1 MSFPV
6 LARLFHAH
14 VVISLL
20 RLFKL
25 IFFLDCIDRKAG
37 LGSKNP
43 RISRENAVEGVQK
56 DQDQL
61 AVPTDDH
68 GTRQNARADR
78 EVDEIELLRGNLL
91 EEEEEAEQAAT
102 TQEEVEQEKRKSKL
116 DSAFNASDDE
126 E

>member
-1 MSFPV
+1 MD
-6 LARLFHAH
+6 R
-14 VVISLL
+14 
-20 RLFKL
+20 
-25 IFFLDCIDRKAG
+25 IDRKAG

-61 AVPTDDH
+61 EVPTADH

-102 TQEEVEQEKRKSKL
+102 AQEEVEVEQEKRKSKL